1 MPRAKSATRR
11 RDSEPAMSSLRVG
24 DLAAL
29 VLGCVLI
36 AVPPGASAEYFSL
49 YLRCEGEVV
58 SSAGR
63 TPGHI
68 DVAMRDNNQSAV
80 IQRSNVLPVGE
91 KMKYEVSPATY
102 SMTYRT
108 GQRTQ
113 LFYDWMRGQLFAWDP
128 ALKRLAYIRLS
139 IDRQTGN
146 LEGDFRNSD
155 DTILARFGMRCA
167 KVDPSA
173 LPAPKF

>member
-1 MPRAKSATRR
+1 
-11 RDSEPAMSSLRVG
+11 MSIGSGSFPGLVPLALG
-24 DLAAL
+24 GALLAAH
-29 VLGCVLI
+29 
-36 AVPPGASAEYFSL
+36 PGAAAEYFSL
-49 YLRCEGEVV
+49 YLRCEGEVT
-58 SSAGR
+58 SNAGR
-63 TPGHI
+63 NAAHL

-113 LFYDWMRGQLFAWDP
+113 LYYDWLRGQLFAWDP
-128 ALKRLAYIRLS
+128 SLKRLAYIRLS
-139 IDRQTGN
+139 IDRQTGD

-155 DTILARFGMRCA
+155 DQTLARFGMRCQ
-167 KVDPSA
+167 KVDPAS

>member
-1 MPRAKSATRR
+1 MGARK
-11 RDSEPAMSSLRVG
+11 LCIG
-24 DLAAL
+24 DLAPLVVGCAL
-29 VLGCVLI
+29 L
-36 AVPPGASAEYFSL
+36 AAHPEASADYFGL
-49 YLRCEGEVV
+49 YLRCEGEVT
-58 SSAGR
+58 SSAGKN
-63 TPGHI
+63 PAHL

-91 KMKYEVSPATY
+91 KMRYEVSPATY

-113 LFYDWMRGQLFAWDP
+113 LYYDWLRGQLFAWDP
-128 ALKRLAYIRLS
+128 SLKRLAYIRLS
-139 IDRQTGN
+139 IDRQNGN

-155 DTILARFGMRCA
+155 DTVLARFGMRCQ

>member
-1 MPRAKSATRR
+1 MRSRGFNVKGVIGVA
-11 RDSEPAMSSLRVG
+11 L
-24 DLAAL
+24 LAL
-29 VLGCVLI
+29 PMV
-36 AVPPGASAEYFSL
+36 ASAEYFSL
-49 YLRCEGEVV
+49 YLRCQGEVV
-58 SSAGR
+58 SSAGK

-113 LFYDWMRGQLFAWDP
+113 LYYDWMRGQLFAWDP

-139 IDRQTGN
+139 IDRQNGN

-155 DTILARFGMRCA
+155 DTILGRFGMRCE

>member
-1 MPRAKSATRR
+1 MGPRLFRVR
-11 RDSEPAMSSLRVG
+11 NLVPPALVCAL
-24 DLAAL
+24 LAAHP
-29 VLGCVLI
+29 V
-36 AVPPGASAEYFSL
+36 ASAEYFSL
-49 YLRCEGEVV
+49 YLRCEGEVT
-58 SSAGR
+58 SAAGR
-63 TPGHI
+63 TPGHL

-80 IQRSNVLPVGE
+80 IQRSNILPVGE

-102 SMTYRT
+102 SMTYRSPAA
-108 GQRTQ
+108 RTQ
-113 LFYDWMRGQLFAWDP
+113 LYYDWYRGQLFAWDP
-128 ALKRLAYIRLS
+128 SLKRLAYIRLS

-155 DTILARFGMRCA
+155 DAILARFGMRCQ

>member
-1 MPRAKSATRR
+1 MRPRRFGFAPGVVAIALLAMPMT
-11 RDSEPAMSSLRVG
+11 
-24 DLAAL
+24 AA
-29 VLGCVLI
+29 
-36 AVPPGASAEYFSL
+36 AEYFSL
-49 YLRCEGEVV
+49 YLRCEGEVM
-58 SSAGR
+58 SAAGR
-63 TPGHI
+63 TGAHL
-68 DVAMRDNNQSAV
+68 DVAMRDNNQAAV

-113 LFYDWMRGQLFAWDP
+113 VYYDWLRGQLFAWDP
-128 ALKRLAYIRLS
+128 ALKRLATIRVS
-139 IDRQTGN
+139 IDRQTGG

-155 DTILARFGMRCA
+155 DSVLGRFGMNCQ

>member
-1 MPRAKSATRR
+1 MRT
-11 RDSEPAMSSLRVG
+11 RDSSMRRLAPLALG
-24 DLAAL
+24 GALLAAH
-29 VLGCVLI
+29 
-36 AVPPGASAEYFSL
+36 AGASAEYFSL
-49 YLRCEGEVV
+49 YLRCEGEVT
-58 SSAGR
+58 SSAGKN
-63 TPGHI
+63 GAHL

-80 IQRSNVLPVGE
+80 IQRSNILPVGE

-113 LFYDWMRGQLFAWDP
+113 LYYDWLRGQIFAWDP
-128 ALKRLAYIRLS
+128 SLKRLAYIRLS

-155 DTILARFGMRCA
+155 DTVLARFGMRCG
-167 KVDPSA
+167 KVDPSS

>member
-1 MPRAKSATRR
+1 MSKRGSPV
-11 RDSEPAMSSLRVG
+11 RDLG
-24 DLAAL
+24 LL
-29 VLGCVLI
+29 VL
-36 AVPPGASAEYFSL
+36 AVRAARVHTGASAEYFSL
-49 YLRCEGEVV
+49 YLKCEGEVT
-58 SSAGR
+58 SGAGK
-63 TPGHI
+63 TGAHL

-80 IQRSNVLPVGE
+80 IQRSNILPVGE

-102 SMTYRT
+102 SMTYRSPKA
-108 GQRTQ
+108 RTQ
-113 LFYDWMRGQLFAWDP
+113 LYYDWMRGQLFAWDP
-128 ALKRLAYIRLS
+128 SLQRLAYIRLS

-155 DTILARFGMRCA
+155 DTILARFGMRCE

>member
-1 MPRAKSATRR
+1 MNLRP
-11 RDSEPAMSSLRVG
+11 LRVRG
-24 DLAAL
+24 FAPLL
-29 VLGCVLI
+29 LGCALL
-36 AVPPGASAEYFSL
+36 GAHSGAAAEYFNL

-58 SSAGR
+58 SSAGK

-80 IQRSNVLPVGE
+80 IQRSNILPVGE

-113 LFYDWMRGQLFAWDP
+113 LYYDWLRGQLFAWDP

-139 IDRQTGN
+139 IDRQTGG

>member
-1 MPRAKSATRR
+1 MRTR
-11 RDSEPAMSSLRVG
+11 DLCIG
-24 DLAAL
+24 DFAPL
-29 VLGCVLI
+29 VLGCALL
-36 AVPPGASAEYFSL
+36 AAPLSASADYFGL
-49 YLRCEGEVV
+49 YLRCEGEVT
-58 SSAGR
+58 SSAGKN
-63 TPGHI
+63 PAHL

-113 LFYDWMRGQLFAWDP
+113 LYYDWLRGQLFAWDP
-128 ALKRLAYIRLS
+128 SLKRLAYIRLS
-139 IDRQTGN
+139 IDRQNGN

-155 DTILARFGMRCA
+155 DTVLARFGMRCQ